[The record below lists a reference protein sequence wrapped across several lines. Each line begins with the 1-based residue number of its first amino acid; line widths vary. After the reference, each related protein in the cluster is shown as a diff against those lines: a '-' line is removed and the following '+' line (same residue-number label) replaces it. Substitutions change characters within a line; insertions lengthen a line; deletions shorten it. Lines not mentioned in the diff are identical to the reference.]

1 MKLKFENI
9 GKIKTAEVEI
19 KKITLIA
26 GLNSTGKSTVGKLLY
41 CIFNSFHDFDK
52 EFEKVIKSSIRS
64 RLLRNPFVKFQGIEK
79 CVDELYKMRFSTD
92 EKVIKSK
99 IEEYAGTQ
107 YLSSK
112 DNVVQSIID
121 VLNLSDDD
129 IRNAMLQNKLNS
141 EFNGQIQNIF
151 SKNIDSS
158 ISLLIKNNEIKVNI
172 KNNKVTSINNFINLE
187 KEAIYI
193 DDPFVLDNLDRDFI
207 PFNTTIGHKRDLQDK
222 LTYGSKQGSEMEDV
236 VRQLLTQEK
245 IKTIFDQID
254 SVCKGNIVE
263 NSKSGF
269 VFQYENSKI
278 NLSISNLSTGLKTFS
293 IIKTLLLN
301 GSLED
306 NGTIILDE
314 PEIHLHPEWQKKLA
328 EIIVLLQIKFGMHI
342 LINSHSPYFINAI
355 EVYAKKYGISDS
367 CKFYMSED
375 NNDRT
380 ASIKDVSGNLESIY
394 KLLYEPMQELED
406 ERFDLE
412 ND

>member
-1 MKLKFENI
+1 MK
-9 GKIKTAEVEI
+9 
-19 KKITLIA
+19 
-26 GLNSTGKSTVGKLLY
+26 
-41 CIFNSFHDFDK
+41 
-52 EFEKVIKSSIRS
+52 
-64 RLLRNPFVKFQGIEK
+64 NPFVNFQGIEK

-92 EKVIKSK
+92 EKVIKAK
-99 IEEYAGTQ
+99 IEEYAGAQ

-112 DNVVQSIID
+112 DNVVQNIID
-121 VLNLSDDD
+121 VLNLPDND
-129 IRNAMLQNKLNS
+129 IRDAMLQNKLNS

-151 SKNIDSS
+151 IEDNNSS
-158 ISLLIKNNEIKVNI
+158 IVLSIKNNEIKVNI
-172 KNNKVTSINNFINLE
+172 KDNKVVSINNFVNLK

-207 PFNTTIGHKRDLQDK
+207 PFNASIGHKSDLQDK
-222 LTYGSKQGSEMEDV
+222 LTYGSKQESEMGDV

-263 NSKSGF
+263 NSKNGF
-269 VFQYENSKI
+269 VFQYENSKR

-293 IIKTLLLN
+293 IIKTLLMN
-301 GSLED
+301 GSIED

-355 EVYAKKYGISDS
+355 EIYSKKYGISDS
-367 CKFYMSED
+367 CKFYMSEEND
-375 NNDRT
+375 DRT
-380 ASIKDVSGNLESIY
+380 ASIKDVSGNLEPIY
-394 KLLYEPMQELED
+394 RLLYEPMQELED